1 MRMRILYTVLGYF
14 QIVVHGSQTG
24 TDDHPLVFVQFGI
37 CFRSDC
43 AFVIGCCV
51 TREFYQHA

>member
-1 MRMRILYTVLGYF
+1 MRILYTVLGYF